1 MGNVSGFRFE
11 VGKRVVG
18 KGVGE
23 AVVELR
29 GLRIELAAGAT
40 SNKPAEAHV
49 AGRLQFRRT
58 GDVT

>member
-11 VGKRVVG
+11 VGKGFVG

-23 AVVELR
+23 AIVELR

-49 AGRLQFRRT
+49 AGRLQLGGP